1 VLPAVMI
8 DNSPPPPPKT
18 LRKVG
23 IINSDVKHKPAVKDD
38 ATSVLHA
45 AYLDWSV
52 GEILRRRKRE
62 CGTKSL
68 KKQGNC

>member
-1 VLPAVMI
+1 MI
-8 DNSPPPPPKT
+8 DNPSLAPPHS

-23 IINSDVKHKPAVKDD
+23 IINSDVKHKPAEKDD

-52 GEILRRRKRE
+52 GGEF
-62 CGTKSL
+62 TM
-68 KKQGNC
+68 